1 MVFVWLWD
9 VDDVCNEARQ
19 CSEAG
24 GLAASYAFFCG
35 LTNSS
40 FSKITCQCESDS
52 KKGISGG
59 HKEVSTDG
67 ALHVLGQYKR
77 KLGGVGNMWDDQRS
91 AEHAMPQRPVY
102 ALCVFSRY
110 WGAAVKAL
118 VVKVPWQ
125 NINPDL
131 AALVSL
137 CVQAG
142 IGWVKRTHLEAKQR

>member
-24 GLAASYAFFCG
+24 GLAASYVFFVDSRI
-35 LTNSS
+35 LHFQRSRVSANP
-40 FSKITCQCESDS
+40 DS
-52 KKGISGG
+52 KKRISRG

-125 NINPDL
+125 NVNPDL

-142 IGWVKRTHLEAKQR
+142 IGWVKRTHLVAKQR